1 MESKP
6 EDKPALSEEEIGKLR
21 KLLAERAQQIDEQDL
36 RVLLSKQE
44 GAEKKLSTLS
54 DALPRMVT
62 QVRLGFSLIRDYFQG
77 NYRKLPWWSVA
88 SVAAGLGYFLTP
100 TDLIPDFLPVIGY
113 IDDAAVLAL
122 VMAGIRE
129 DLKRYAE
136 AKGIPLE

>member
-6 EDKPALSEEEIGKLR
+6 EDKRSLTEEEIGTLR
-21 KLLAERAQQIDEQDL
+21 KLLTERAQRIDEQDL
-36 RVLLSKQE
+36 RVLLAQE
-44 GAEKKLSTLS
+44 AGAEKRLSTLA
-54 DALPRMVT
+54 DALPRLVS
-62 QVRLGFSLIRDYFQG
+62 QGRLGFSLIRDYFQG
-77 NYRKLPWWSVA
+77 SYRKLPWWSVA

-129 DLKRYAE
+129 DLKKYAE

>member
-1 MESKP
+1 MEESP
-6 EDKPALSEEEIGKLR
+6 EDKRSLTEEEIGKLR
-21 KLLAERAQQIDEQDL
+21 KLLTERAQRIDEQDL
-36 RVLLSKQE
+36 RALLAKEE
-44 GAEKKLSTLS
+44 GAEKKLSTLA
-54 DALPRMVT
+54 DALPRMVS
-62 QVRLGFSLIRDYFQG
+62 QVRLGFSLIKDYFQG

-129 DLKRYAE
+129 DLKKYAE

>member
-6 EDKPALSEEEIGKLR
+6 EDKPTLTEEEVGKLR
-21 KLLAERAQQIDEQDL
+21 KLLSERAQQIDEQDL

-44 GAEKKLSTLS
+44 GAEKRLSTLA
-54 DALPRMVT
+54 DTLPRMVT
-62 QVRLGFSLIRDYFQG
+62 HVRLGFSLIRDYFQG
-77 NYRKLPWWSVA
+77 SYRKLPWWSVA

-129 DLKRYAE
+129 DLKKYAE
-136 AKGIPLE
+136 TKGIPLE

>member
-1 MESKP
+1 MESTPDEKRS
-6 EDKPALSEEEIGKLR
+6 LTQEEIDRLR
-21 KLLAERAQQIDEQDL
+21 KLLVTRAQKIDEQDL
-36 RVLLSKQE
+36 RVLLSKEE
-44 GAEKKLSTLS
+44 GAEKRLSTLS
-54 DALPRMVT
+54 SALPRMAS
-62 QVRLGFSLIRDYFQG
+62 QVRLGFSLVRDYFQG

-88 SVAAGLGYFLTP
+88 SVAAALGYFLTP

-129 DLKRYAE
+129 DLKKYAE